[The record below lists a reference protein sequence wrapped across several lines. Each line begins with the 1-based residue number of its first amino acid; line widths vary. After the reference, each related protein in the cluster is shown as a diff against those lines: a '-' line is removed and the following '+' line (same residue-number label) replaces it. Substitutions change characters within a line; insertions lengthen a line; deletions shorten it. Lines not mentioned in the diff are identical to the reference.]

1 MLLQVVRAGP
11 TVSMQHSP
19 LFPVLLILSMSE
31 RLCAF
36 AADVAVERDWITQ
49 LAGDCYRNRQRQP
62 LRFLQRNH
70 EPKLSFRLLVVTWDT
85 ATREN
90 PPEQP
95 RKCVHNS

>member
-1 MLLQVVRAGP
+1 MTTTSIALATSLRYLNLALLNAAGLVLLQVVRAGP

-49 LAGDCYRNRQRQP
+49 LAGA
-62 LRFLQRNH
+62 NH
-70 EPKLSFRLLVVTWDT
+70 GNQAAALALV
-85 ATREN
+85 AA
-90 PPEQP
+90 Q
-95 RKCVHNS
+95 